1 MSSLSNKTVLDSTY
15 SMTLKFVQYSTT
27 RHFSLHPCPCP
38 IYYFVKV
45 VNGSCRWWK
54 FVIMVSVVYEYH
66 LLVEL
71 KASIMV
77 WQSVLVMRHKYRI
90 CIDDLYKIL

>member
-45 VNGSCRWWK
+45 VNGSCR
-54 FVIMVSVVYEYH
+54 
-66 LLVEL
+66 
-71 KASIMV
+71 
-77 WQSVLVMRHKYRI
+77 
-90 CIDDLYKIL
+90 